1 VIGSNILKF
10 TMAGAVLALALAA
23 NPASAEPRHAT
34 PARKYDD
41 ETVIKKSRTIDHSRI
56 INTVTEVPVRPR
68 YREHNHL
75 VIHEN
80 EIRHVG
86 VVQHNRTIIE
96 KETRYFRRVPV
107 VTPVYFVTRTY
118 RAVELTDTVVVPVTE
133 RRMFGCRGRWYGH
146 HRSPC
151 GGVLRVRG

>member
-10 TMAGAVLALALAA
+10 TMASAVLALTLAA
-23 NPASAEPRHAT
+23 NPAGAEPRHAA
-34 PARKYDD
+34 PARKYED
-41 ETVIKKSRTIDHSRI
+41 ETVIKKSRTIDHSRV
-56 INTVTEVPVRPR
+56 INTVTHVPVRRR

-96 KETRYFRRVPV
+96 KETRSFRRVPV
-107 VTPVYFVTRTY
+107 VTPVYFVTRYY
-118 RAVELTDTVVVPVTE
+118 RAVELSDSVVVPVTQ
-133 RRMFGCRGRWYGH
+133 RRVFGCHSRWYGR
-146 HRSPC
+146 HRSSC
-151 GGVLRVRG
+151 GATLRVRG